1 MRSRFL
7 ALAAPAIAALACAA
21 PAAACVT
28 VGVYQDNPA
37 ASLPAL
43 TKSVGA
49 GISVISTYLTA
60 GQPLAQSV
68 IETANREHAGVLVTW
83 QPDSGRESAVQP
95 GYRLKDVARGRYD
108 ASLKALVVQ
117 LHGVRRGAILRPM
130 PEMNTPWYAWSGTV
144 NGNNA
149 AEYVKAWDRV
159 RRAVR
164 SAPGGAKIKLLW
176 APYAWSIPNTTANEL
191 EAYFPG
197 ASEVDLVGASGYNFG
212 NEGAL
217 SWTEPE
223 DLFASAYQ
231 LIESLTAKP
240 FWFAETGSTATGGDE
255 AQWIQTLGTLQAT
268 AMPELAGIVWY
279 DVDDPTGDF
288 QLRGRS
294 ITRAFRSLLK
304 EACR

>member
-212 NEGAL
+212 NEGA
-217 SWTEPE
+217 T
-223 DLFASAYQ
+223 Q
-231 LIESLTAKP
+231 LDRAG
-240 FWFAETGSTATGGDE
+240 GSVRVGVPADRVTHRQAVLVRGD
-255 AQWIQTLGTLQAT
+255 GFD
-268 AMPELAGIVWY
+268 GN
-279 DVDDPTGDF
+279 
-288 QLRGRS
+288 RGRRGAS
-294 ITRAFRSLLK
+294 GFRRSGRFRRRRCPNSPGSSGTTSTTPPVTSSCVAGRSR
-304 EACR
+304 ERSGHC

>member
-1 MRSRFL
+1 MRVRLLGL
-7 ALAAPAIAALACAA
+7 ALPLMAVFACAG

-28 VGVYQDNPA
+28 VGVYQDNPG

-43 TKSVGA
+43 NRSVGA

-60 GQPLAQSV
+60 GQPLAQTV
-68 IETANREHAGVLVTW
+68 IETANRERASLLVTW
-83 QPDSGRESAVQP
+83 QPDSGRATVNQS

-108 ASLKALVVQ
+108 ASLKALVAQ
-117 LHGVRRGAILRPM
+117 LRTVKRGAVLRPM
-130 PEMNTPWYAWSGTV
+130 PEMNTPWYTWSGTV
-144 NGNNA
+144 NGNKP

-164 SAPGGAKIKLLW
+164 SAPGGAKVKLLW

-197 ASEVDLVGASGYNFG
+197 ATEVDLVGASGYNFG
-212 NEGAL
+212 DQGPL

-240 FWFAETGSTATGGDE
+240 FWLAETGSTGVGGDE
-255 AQWIQTLGTLQAT
+255 AEWIRTLATLQST

-279 DVDDPTGDF
+279 DVNDPTGDF
-288 QLRGRS
+288 QLRGKPVTS
-294 ITRAFRSLLK
+294 AFRSLLK